1 MKTIQSVPIW
11 SNGSNKNATI
21 FDLII
26 VNDNLS
32 DTAVF
37 YYSLKSDTLQN
48 LSEGNLTID
57 GEAYA
62 QWDTEESANEYAYNW
77 AANQL
82 SIVITGNYVPVEEP
96 IVSA

>member
-48 LSEGNLTID
+48 LSEGNLTIA

-62 QWDTEESANEYAYNW
+62 QWDTETSANEYAYNW
-77 AANQL
+77 AADQL
-82 SIVITGNYVPVEEP
+82 QIIITGEYIPVENS
-96 IVSA
+96 IL